1 MATDDCLLVVSH
13 QTMTGQWLRETF
25 FLINSDIGM
34 MNAILVSL
42 VVCVHIN
49 SIFGIDRG
57 EYKICS
63 QTRRNRRTQ
72 SSA

>member
-1 MATDDCLLVVSH
+1 MGRGKGAGCRVQGERFLLFDTYS
-13 QTMTGQWLRETF
+13 LLPIPYSPEET
-25 FLINSDIGM
+25 FLINSNIGI

-49 SIFGIDRG
+49 SIFGIDCG

-63 QTRRNRRTQ
+63 
-72 SSA
+72 

>member
-1 MATDDCLLVVSH
+1 MYFRTYTRKHPQSPVPSTQYPIPTL
-13 QTMTGQWLRETF
+13 QKETF
-25 FLINSDIGM
+25 FRNADIGS

-63 QTRRNRRTQ
+63 
-72 SSA
+72 